1 MFSFMKAVT
10 FGLFHQTQKGETALH
25 LACNEGH
32 YEVVRLLLQA
42 PALLNI
48 VDEVLMQNQIVF
60 STARSRQQSASL
72 CYRLVILHSSWLH

>member
-32 YEVVRLLLQA
+32 YDVVRLLLQA

-48 VDEVLMQNQIVF
+48 VDEVLMQNQIVLVLLVQD
-60 STARSRQQSASL
+60 SNLPL
-72 CYRLVILHSSWLH
+72 CVTGW